1 MDEARMSTRPIA
13 VNSSISSRQGVVRV
27 LSSCGVLWVFSPTT
41 VEKKMF
47 SNLRAS
53 ASLLGGT
60 TTYRVVVRRRRSE
73 RVKSQALVAR
83 ASIGLR
89 NCASGSCSEPMI
101 DAKVSS
107 AWLTRL
113 ERLARVSGPTKG
125 SAIKLRRKA
134 FNSPPSPAHNRN
146 SRSKLGN
153 LDDVLGSG
161 HPSRG
166 TPAWCK
172 VRISASQR
180 SYMYEAK
187 PKNALRACWVQN
199 ESLLGSS
206 G

>member
-13 VNSSISSRQGVVRV
+13 VNSSISSRHGVARV
-27 LSSCGVLWVFSPTT
+27 GSSCGVLRVFSPTT

-60 TTYRVVVRRRRSE
+60 ITYRVLLWRRRSE
-73 RVKSQALVAR
+73 RLKSQALVAR
-83 ASIGLR
+83 ASMGLR
-89 NCASGSCSEPMI
+89 NCARGSCSDPMI
-101 DAKVSS
+101 EAKVSS

-113 ERLARVSGPTKG
+113 ERLARVSGPTKR
-125 SAIKLRRKA
+125 SAIKLRRKD

-146 SRSKLGN
+146 RRSKLGN
-153 LDDVLGSG
+153 LAEVLGSG

-172 VRISASQR
+172 VRTSASQR
-180 SYMYEAK
+180 SYMYDAK
-187 PKNALRACWVQN
+187 AKNALRACWVQN